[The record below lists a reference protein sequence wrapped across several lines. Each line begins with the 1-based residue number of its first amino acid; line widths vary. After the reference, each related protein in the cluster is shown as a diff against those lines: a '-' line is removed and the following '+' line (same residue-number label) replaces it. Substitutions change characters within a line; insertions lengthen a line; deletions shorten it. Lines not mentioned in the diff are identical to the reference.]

1 MPGNVNKTLPITQS
15 NEEEE
20 HDDLGDHH
28 VCHDDRDNRN
38 NRNNY
43 HSDHDVGNVRIK
55 VLEYFIQCL
64 III

>member
-38 NRNNY
+38 NY
-43 HSDHDVGNVRIK
+43 HGDHDVGIVRIK
-55 VLEYFIQCL
+55 VLEYFI
-64 III
+64 

>member
-20 HDDLGDHH
+20 HDDRDDHH
-28 VCHDDRDNRN
+28 VRHDDRN
-38 NRNNY
+38 NRNY
-43 HSDHDVGNVRIK
+43 HDDHDVGNVRIK